1 MRYQGRITEWR
12 DDKGF
17 GFITPNG
24 GGERV
29 FVHISAIRPASRR
42 PAVNQLVNF
51 ERTVD
56 EKGRPN
62 ASKVQYASVGKPPAA
77 APPVRRL
84 PAWPV
89 ALAFLGAVA
98 ALVYLGKLPMLVL
111 AVYGVASVVAFG
123 MYARDKYAAQ
133 RGQWRTPE
141 STLQLLALAG
151 GWPGALVAQQQLR
164 HKSSKASFLLVFRGA
179 VVLNLVGL
187 GWLLTAD
194 GARLIAQAGG

>member
-29 FVHISAIRPASRR
+29 FVHIRSIPSASRR
-42 PAVNQLVNF
+42 PAINQLVDF

-62 ASKVQYASVGKPPAA
+62 ASKVQYARVGKKTAATPPA
-77 APPVRRL
+77 RHL
-84 PAWPV
+84 PAWPI
-89 ALAFLGAVA
+89 ALSFLGAVA
-98 ALVYLGKLPMLVL
+98 TLVYLGKLPMLVL
-111 AVYGVASVVAFG
+111 AVYGAASVVAFG

-141 STLQLLALAG
+141 STLQLLAIAG

-164 HKSSKASFLLVFRGA
+164 HKSSKASFLFVFRGA
-179 VVLNLVGL
+179 VLVNLVGL
-187 GWLLTAD
+187 GWLLTTD
-194 GARLIAQAGG
+194 GARFIAQAGG

>member
-62 ASKVQYASVGKPPAA
+62 ASKVQYASAGKPPAA